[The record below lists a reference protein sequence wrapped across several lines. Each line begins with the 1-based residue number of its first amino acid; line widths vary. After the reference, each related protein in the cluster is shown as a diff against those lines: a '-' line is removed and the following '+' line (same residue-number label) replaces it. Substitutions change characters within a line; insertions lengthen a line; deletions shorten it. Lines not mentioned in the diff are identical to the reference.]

1 MPSLRS
7 CSRKSETVNILL
19 TPTDRLQSANR
30 VIKIAAAQNLFQNV
44 QGATTM
50 YTKQFLILITLLGIA
65 FFRPIDSLTMQV
77 QAAPDT
83 FDCTTVSEIPQTGV
97 RH

>member
-1 MPSLRS
+1 
-7 CSRKSETVNILL
+7 
-19 TPTDRLQSANR
+19 
-30 VIKIAAAQNLFQNV
+30 
-44 QGATTM
+44 M

-83 FDCTTVSEIPQTGV
+83 FDCTTVSEIPQTGCETLIAFETD
-97 RH
+97 RDGNHERFILIQH